1 MPNLYRKRLV
11 PLAVTLGTAAC
22 CLLGAGA
29 GIASA
34 GTHGRKISY
43 DSHHANWQCTEGK
56 NQNYKDD
63 TSCFGLQVGSD
74 SNTDPQSH
82 VWVGVVTITWYHSNS
97 DYSTTSCDVSKPVS
111 KLQVGDYVTCHEQM

>member
-11 PLAVTLGTAAC
+11 PLAVTLDTVAYG
-22 CLLGAGA
+22 LLGAGV

-34 GTHGRKISY
+34 GTHGRKIFY
-43 DSHHANWQCTEGK
+43 DSHHATWQCTGGI
-56 NQNYKDD
+56 NQDD
-63 TSCFGLQVGSD
+63 KPDKSCFGLRVGSEN
-74 SNTDPQSH
+74 NTDPYSH
-82 VWVGVVTITWYHSNS
+82 LWVGVVTITWYHSNS